1 MQVAVE
7 DNILIKKYYFCIVN
21 ENIFHKTKHKMS
33 DRAIPLVD
41 LNKFVNG
48 NEEQRKEF
56 VKELGDAFHHI
67 GFVGVVNHGVP
78 KDLVDGFYN
87 NAKKFFALP
96 VDNKRKYEVVELAGQ
111 RGYTSFGREKAKQSE
126 VADLKEFYQIGQE
139 VEDGDAIKS
148 EYPDNI
154 YVNETPEFTDLG
166 RELYQAFEKSGSE
179 LLKAIAIY
187 LNLGEN
193 YFNDKI
199 HNGNSILRAIHYP
212 PILKEPDSAIRAEE
226 HEDINLITLLVGAS
240 AGGLQVLSKDG
251 EWLDALPGENEIV
264 VNVGD
269 MLQRLTNDYL
279 KSTTHRV
286 VNPPRELWHTPRL
299 SIPFFLHPRS
309 TMDLTCLGSCVSEER
324 PLGYDPIT
332 AGEYLDERLRQIGL
346 KK

>member
-1 MQVAVE
+1 
-7 DNILIKKYYFCIVN
+7 
-21 ENIFHKTKHKMS
+21 MS

-41 LNKFVNG
+41 LDKFVKG
-48 NEEQRKEF
+48 NEKERMEF
-56 VKELGDAFHHI
+56 VKELGDAFNDI
-67 GFVGVVNHGVP
+67 GFVGVINHGVP
-78 KDLVDGFYN
+78 KELVDGFYN

-96 VDNKRKYEVVELAGQ
+96 VSTKKNYEIVELAGQ

-126 VADLKEFYQIGQE
+126 VADLKEFYQIGQV
-139 VEDGDAIKS
+139 VEDGDAIVS

-154 YVNETPEFTDLG
+154 HTDVTPEFTDLG
-166 RELYQAFEKSGSE
+166 RELYQSFEKSGSE

-193 YFNDKI
+193 FFEPRI

-212 PILKEPDSAIRAEE
+212 PILSEPESAIRAEE

-240 AGGLQVLSKDG
+240 AGGLQVLDKNG
-251 EWLDALPGENEIV
+251 KWLDALPGENEIV

-309 TMDLTCLGSCVSEER
+309 TMDLTCLDSCVTDER
-324 PLGYDPIT
+324 PLAYEPIT